1 MLNKA
6 HDAATNK
13 GTAIT
18 IKRVSIS
25 DNPFKIFKLNTLYII
40 YYNQKI
46 STFQVRI
53 ESQKLTLLRLKFSG
67 LILCTFFLYKQ
78 N

>member
-6 HDAATNK
+6 HDAATNN

-53 ESQKLTLLRLKFSG
+53 EHRKLTLLRFKVMLMDFIS
-67 LILCTFFLYKQ
+67 FLLA
-78 N
+78 

>member
-53 ESQKLTLLRLKFSG
+53 ESQKLTLLRLKFFG

>member
-13 GTAIT
+13 GAAIT

-25 DNPFKIFKLNTLYII
+25 DNPFEILKLNTLYII
-40 YYNQKI
+40 IKNNSIKLLIEILNYLLIYNIYVTILII
-46 STFQVRI
+46 SFKV
-53 ESQKLTLLRLKFSG
+53 
-67 LILCTFFLYKQ
+67 
-78 N
+78 

>member
-18 IKRVSIS
+18 NKRVSINN
-25 DNPFKIFKLNTLYII
+25 NPFEIFKIITLYI
-40 YYNQKI
+40 
-46 STFQVRI
+46 V
-53 ESQKLTLLRLKFSG
+53 G
-67 LILCTFFLYKQ
+67 
-78 N
+78 